1 MEVGVWLRWGWVEA
15 GCVVEVGMG
24 GGGCVLRWGWAEVGV
39 CLRWN
44 GWR

>member
-1 MEVGVWLRWGWVEA
+1 MWLRWGWVEA

-24 GGGCVLRWGWAEVGV
+24 GGGCVVEVGMGGGRGLWLRWD
-39 CLRWN
+39 